1 MFGHTALAGNFLI
14 LIALCIWAYR
24 EKYKDNV
31 KLKIILWT
39 LILVLSASIHMYYV
53 PMVVIIMISSFIVEF
68 IENRKSLKWSIITFG
83 ISCIITLMV
92 LYILGGFT
100 NSTFESGGIDYFNA
114 NLDTFINP
122 QGYSRFLSNLK
133 TATDGEYEGV
143 GYLGLGILLMC
154 FFSICLVIQNY
165 GKKDIIKILKNPN
178 TIFVIL
184 CVGLGMLIAIGT
196 SVKFGSHVLF
206 HIPYPKII
214 LKVLSAFR
222 SSGRFVWLPCYIM
235 FFASM
240 YLVYKNTNKK
250 CAISVISI
258 CLVIQLLDL
267 YPSIKTKFTYEEK
280 GYNSEKQLWTQVLED
295 CEHIVCLPI
304 AKFQNGHFLHLG
316 YIARE
321 NGCTMNNFYF
331 ARKIKNVEETNYAYM
346 EELKNGDLREGF
358 AYVLKNDDVDI
369 AKTAGLDYTPIDE
382 FIVIKKK

>member
-1 MFGHTALAGNFLI
+1 M
-14 LIALCIWAYR
+14 
-24 EKYKDNV
+24 
-31 KLKIILWT
+31 
-39 LILVLSASIHMYYV
+39 VLSSTIHMYYV
-53 PMVVIIMISSFIVEF
+53 PMVVIIMLSSFIVEF
-68 IENRKSLKWSIITFG
+68 IEDRKSLKWSIITFLA
-83 ISCIITLMV
+83 SCIITLMV

-154 FFSICLVIQNY
+154 FLSVCLIIQNCDR
-165 GKKDIIKILKNPN
+165 KEIIKGLKNPN
-178 TIFVIL
+178 TIFMIL
-184 CVGLGMLIAIGT
+184 CLALGMLLAIGT
-196 SVKFGSHVLF
+196 SVKLGSHVLF

-235 FFASM
+235 FLASM
-240 YLVYKNTNKK
+240 YLVYKYTNKK

-258 CLVIQLLDL
+258 CLIIQLLDL
-267 YPSIKTKFTYEEK
+267 SLSLETKFTYEEK
-280 GYNSEKQLWTQVLED
+280 SYNSDKQAWEEVLEG
-295 CEHIVCLPI
+295 CEHIVCLPPD
-304 AKFQNGHFLHLG
+304 KFENGQFLHLG

-331 ARKIKNVEETNYAYM
+331 ARKVKNVEETNSGYL
-346 EELKNGDLREGF
+346 EELKEGSMQEGF
-358 AYVLKNDDVDI
+358 AYVLKKDDVDI
-369 AKTAGLDYTPIDE
+369 AKNAKLDYTAIDE
-382 FIVIKKK
+382 YIVIKGK